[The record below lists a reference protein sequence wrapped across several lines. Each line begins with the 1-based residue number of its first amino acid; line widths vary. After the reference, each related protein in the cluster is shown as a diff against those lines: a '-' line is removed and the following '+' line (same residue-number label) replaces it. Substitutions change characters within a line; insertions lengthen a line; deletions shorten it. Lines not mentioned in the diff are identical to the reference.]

1 MPRSSRHKSSK
12 HKDAKERDYSDSE
25 KETSLKERKS
35 KEESS
40 SRVLKESASGEKR
53 KLDSKESKDAV
64 VGGGSG
70 NGEHLEGYSSS
81 SKRRKERT
89 EDGGAND
96 RWNGGEDGKGEVS
109 RKSKEKLSE
118 SKSKRRDESSKREE
132 NAGNVG
138 ESEEVGRRSSGKS
151 EGKHK
156 DSNSRKDG
164 TDRDRDRDR
173 KGKETRSEKLVDG
186 EEHRSGKQVSE
197 KTVLKLHC
205 LLHDAESES
214 IQEKRIR
221 RKRDGSG
228 DGDKYLDDVRD
239 NRDRDVIKD
248 GRPKDERYREKY
260 RDEKHRDRAARD
272 RISSR
277 SDDKQARDEPDST
290 GTRNKKS
297 KPRDNEGDRDRDSD
311 FDRDFEHDLGRD
323 RDHERGRDSDRYRED
338 HDRERDS
345 NRDNDRDHDW
355 DWERNRD
362 RDKDHERDRDRD
374 RDYDSIY
381 ADDRRDRNKDS
392 RSRKRSPDDL
402 DDDIKSRTVKGSYTD
417 VEKKPSSISRVE
429 ADTDR
434 GRSQSRQPHPDSN
447 FAGSRRRDSPITS
460 PQRAADE
467 YRHGKGEDTRYRD
480 AGSEQRLKT
489 NSSRGGSVFAG
500 GSDRPSRLRSTEKSI
515 KTDDGQ
521 IMDLSLERSSS
532 SKVSPMGLVERSPSS
547 SIDRRYMSRNN
558 VRRSLEIEDSGR
570 RNSGSIAARDL
581 PSAEER
587 STREMAM
594 EKDDSSLN
602 DSSFYNRSNQTNSVL
617 NHPPPSMRGGVGSPS
632 FMGSFDDDGRV
643 NSASRYKRS
652 GDHNMGRGQVNAW
665 RGAPNW
671 SSPLPNG
678 FLPFPHGPPHG
689 GFQAMMPQ
697 FPSPPIFGVRPSMEM
712 NHPYHLTDTDRF
724 SGHLRPPLGW
734 PNMMDGSGS
743 SHMHG
748 WDGSNGIFRD
758 ESHMFGGPE
767 WNQNRHLMNGHG
779 WDSSSDTWKGQNG
792 DIATDLTSKSLKEDK
807 NQAPAD
813 DSLTPQAGQKQNETL
828 DDDCKTKLVESKPVI
843 VSTAKGSSISHPN
856 SVHDRTLDPPKASK
870 EARFADFCNAYL
882 SKVDISSELA
892 SSDLYSRC
900 VGLLKVE
907 VNTSVNVAADVLINL
922 KDGARA
928 VPKNS
933 SVFFSNALFPAP
945 SDSIFKKAM
954 DIYKKQRASGSP
966 CLNGGKIDIMQPT
979 SDVEE
984 QADRKDEEET
994 EKPVSEHDTEMPD
1007 APVTNADTEMPD
1019 APVTNVEPIIADNVS
1034 SVDKLENEIVETLTE
1049 EEVPVHAP
1057 TSPVN
1062 LELVEEAPNIN
1073 KEENPCACIGSG
1085 IEVDKESSLEDAV
1098 IEDAVHEQSGSIP
1111 EHPPHQ
1117 SSPLPN
1123 DGQEVD
1129 AMVNSTAASPTAAAA
1144 EIVDE
1149 EEEAVSRS
1157 VIVVEDDDGKANEVL
1172 MPEPNESES
1181 VILSRIHDSP
1191 ESTH

>member
-164 TDRDRDRDR
+164 TDRDR
-173 KGKETRSEKLVDG
+173 E
-186 EEHRSGKQVSE
+186 
-197 KTVLKLHC
+197 
-205 LLHDAESES
+205 
-214 IQEKRIR
+214 
-221 RKRDGSG
+221 
-228 DGDKYLDDVRD
+228 
-239 NRDRDVIKD
+239 NVIKD

-323 RDHERGRDSDRYRED
+323 RDHERGRDSDRYRERD
-338 HDRERDS
+338 HD
-345 NRDNDRDHDW
+345 RDNDRDHDW

-1098 IEDAVHEQSGSIP
+1098 IE
-1111 EHPPHQ
+1111 

-1144 EIVDE
+1144 EIVDEKAEVGDE

>member
-164 TDRDRDRDR
+164 TDRDR
-173 KGKETRSEKLVDG
+173 E
-186 EEHRSGKQVSE
+186 
-197 KTVLKLHC
+197 
-205 LLHDAESES
+205 
-214 IQEKRIR
+214 
-221 RKRDGSG
+221 
-228 DGDKYLDDVRD
+228 
-239 NRDRDVIKD
+239 NVIKD

-323 RDHERGRDSDRYRED
+323 RDHERGRDSDRYRERD
-338 HDRERDS
+338 HD
-345 NRDNDRDHDW
+345 RDNDRDHDW

-1098 IEDAVHEQSGSIP
+1098 IEVNKESSLEDAVIKVNKESSPEDAVHEQSGSIP

-1149 EEEAVSRS
+1149 KAEVGDEEEEAVSRS

>member
-164 TDRDRDRDR
+164 TDRDR
-173 KGKETRSEKLVDG
+173 E
-186 EEHRSGKQVSE
+186 
-197 KTVLKLHC
+197 
-205 LLHDAESES
+205 
-214 IQEKRIR
+214 
-221 RKRDGSG
+221 
-228 DGDKYLDDVRD
+228 
-239 NRDRDVIKD
+239 NVIKD

-323 RDHERGRDSDRYRED
+323 RDHERGRDSDRYRERD
-338 HDRERDS
+338 HD
-345 NRDNDRDHDW
+345 RDNDRDHDW

-447 FAGSRRRDSPITS
+447 LAGSRRRDSPITS

-843 VSTAKGSSISHPN
+843 VSTAKGSSISHPK

-984 QADRKDEEET
+984 QADRKDKEET

-1098 IEDAVHEQSGSIP
+1098 IEVNKESSLEDAVIKVNKESSPEDAVHEQSGSIP

-1144 EIVDE
+1144 EIVEEKAEVGDE

>member
-164 TDRDRDRDR
+164 TDRDR
-173 KGKETRSEKLVDG
+173 E
-186 EEHRSGKQVSE
+186 
-197 KTVLKLHC
+197 
-205 LLHDAESES
+205 
-214 IQEKRIR
+214 
-221 RKRDGSG
+221 
-228 DGDKYLDDVRD
+228 
-239 NRDRDVIKD
+239 NVIKD

-323 RDHERGRDSDRYRED
+323 RDHERGRDSDRYRERD
-338 HDRERDS
+338 HD
-345 NRDNDRDHDW
+345 RDNDRDHDW

-447 FAGSRRRDSPITS
+447 LAGSRRRDSPITS

-843 VSTAKGSSISHPN
+843 VSTAKGSSISHPK

-984 QADRKDEEET
+984 QADRKDKEET

-1098 IEDAVHEQSGSIP
+1098 IE
-1111 EHPPHQ
+1111 

-1144 EIVDE
+1144 EIVEEKAEVGDE